1 MTELAHAADDARRYD
16 ARLDEV
22 GMGIGW
28 ILILVFLIL
37 GIAAFVKYLFFSG
50 KS

>member
-1 MTELAHAADDARRYD
+1 MQQMMHDGMMHGSMMW
-16 ARLDEV
+16 

-28 ILILVFLIL
+28 ILIIVFLIL

>member
-1 MTELAHAADDARRYD
+1 MQQMMHDGMMQGHMW
-16 ARLDEV
+16 V
-22 GMGIGW
+22 MGICW
-28 ILILVFLIL
+28 VLVLAFLIL